1 MEHLKNALSVLM
13 FFLAVAF
20 ILAVVIGIQVLIW
33 FFIPAVVY
41 WVSGWFTDDEMWR
54 LGLTCAAFA
63 GVVFRARRNFIKRTE
78 EKLRDITVAAKAKE
92 VD

>member
-1 MEHLKNALSVLM
+1 MEHLKNALSV
-13 FFLAVAF
+13 FLCFVAVSF
-20 ILAVVIGIQVLIW
+20 VLAIVIGIQLLLW

-63 GVVFRARRNFIKRTE
+63 GVVFRARGNFIKFAE
-78 EKLRDITVAAKAKE
+78 GKMRDITVAVKAKE
-92 VD
+92 AD

>member
-1 MEHLKNALSVLM
+1 MEHLKNALNVSL

-63 GVVFRARRNFIKRTE
+63 GVVFRARGSFIKLTE
-78 EKLRDITVAAKAKE
+78 EKLRNISVAAKAKE
-92 VD
+92 AD

>member
-1 MEHLKNALSVLM
+1 MEHLKNALSVSL
-13 FFLAVAF
+13 FFLSVAL

-63 GVVFRARRNFIKRTE
+63 GVVFRARGNFIKLTE
-78 EKLRDITVAAKAKE
+78 EKLRSISVATKAKE
-92 VD
+92 TD